1 MQEHTKKH
9 RTESAEA
16 HFIGK
21 PENILMLRRLA
32 KEYNVID
39 VTDIDRQVYAG
50 GVERTFSVAEVF
62 PELLENRTGVAI
74 RGYRCREGL
83 TQKQLSAMTGIS
95 QHHISEMENGK
106 CSIGKERAKKL
117 ASALNCDYRRFL

>member
-1 MQEHTKKH
+1 MQGHMKK
-9 RTESAEA
+9 RPIENAEA

-21 PENILMLRRLA
+21 PENILKLRRLA

-39 VTDIDRQVYAG
+39 VTDINVQVDSEEEKRAHAM
-50 GVERTFSVAEVF
+50 EEVF
-62 PELLENRTGVAI
+62 PELLDNRAGVAI
-74 RGYRCREGL
+74 RGYRCREGV
-83 TQKQLSAMTGIS
+83 TQKQLSALTGIS

-106 CSIGKERAKKL
+106 CSIGKERARKL